1 MVEIIWKDQTRED
14 KIEKNEIKCEKMRW
28 KNMMHNEM
36 NWSEMRLDEM
46 RWYTWNSEIF
56 CIVYN
61 SVLNVLIDEYGILN
75 IEIC

>member
-1 MVEIIWKDQTRED
+1 
-14 KIEKNEIKCEKMRW
+14 MRW

-36 NWSEMRLDEM
+36 KWSEMRLDETRLDEM
-46 RWYTWNSEIF
+46 RRYTWNLEIF

-61 SVLNVLIDEYGILN
+61 SVLNDLIDEYGILN